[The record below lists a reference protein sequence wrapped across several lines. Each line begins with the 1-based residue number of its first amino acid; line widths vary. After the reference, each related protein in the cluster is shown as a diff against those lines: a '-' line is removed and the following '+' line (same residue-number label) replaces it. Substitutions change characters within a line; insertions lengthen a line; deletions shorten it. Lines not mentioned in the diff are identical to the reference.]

1 MTMDGIINLNKP
13 AGMTSH
19 DCVAKIRRLTG
30 MKRVGH
36 TGTLDPNAT
45 GVLPVCI
52 GGATRV
58 VEYLEKDDKSYRCTL
73 RLGLTTDTQDIWGNV
88 LSVAPEVE
96 ISPEQIRETILSFR
110 GTMKQVPPMYSAI
123 KVGGR
128 KLYEYAREGREVAVA
143 AREINIHDI
152 IIHRIEGMEA
162 EFTVMCSKGTYIRTL
177 CHDIGT
183 KLGYGGAMASLVRT
197 GSGMF
202 RLEDSISL
210 QELAEMTP
218 EEIQKTLAPADKPL
232 EWMPSVSLDKTHAR
246 HFIDGKRIDRPVV
259 SAGLVRVYSDG
270 EFLGVGKSDS
280 GKLKAHKVFN
290 VRLQNETL

>member
-52 GGATRV
+52 GGATRI
-58 VEYLEKDDKSYRCTL
+58 VEYLEKDDKTYRCTL

-88 LSVAPEVE
+88 LSVAPEME
-96 ISPEQIRETILSFR
+96 ISPEQIRDAILSFR
-110 GTMKQVPPMYSAI
+110 GNMKQVPPMYSAI

-128 KLYEYAREGREVAVA
+128 KLYEYAREGKEVPVA
-143 AREINIHDI
+143 AREINIHDV

-183 KLGYGGAMASLVRT
+183 KLGCGGAMASLVRT

-202 RLEDSISL
+202 QLENSISL
-210 QELAEMTP
+210 QELAEMTS

-232 EWMPSVSLDKTHAR
+232 EWMPSISLDKIHAR
-246 HFIDGKRIDRPVV
+246 HFIDGKRIDRSVV
-259 SAGLVRVYSDG
+259 SPGLVRVYFDG
-270 EFLGVGKSDS
+270 VFLGVGKFDS